1 MFSRKKQKTRHRTT
15 MQPKD
20 AVLPLTLFLILISL
34 VTYSAKAETE
44 NITVP
49 PESEFTRTLD
59 LQNDDRVAI
68 GFTVVGQSV
77 DALNFYI
84 TDPHGDTI
92 IEYETVGQKSFSLH
106 ATTPGVYILHFDNS
120 LWQEEKM
127 VTLNYDIQHYI
138 LGLPQTLFYVLVIAV
153 ISVIGIVFFVLLG
166 KTSY

>member
-1 MFSRKKQKTRHRTT
+1 

-77 DALNFYI
+77 
-84 TDPHGDTI
+84 
-92 IEYETVGQKSFSLH
+92 VR
-106 ATTPGVYILHFDNS
+106 
-120 LWQEEKM
+120 
-127 VTLNYDIQHYI
+127 
-138 LGLPQTLFYVLVIAV
+138 
-153 ISVIGIVFFVLLG
+153 
-166 KTSY
+166 